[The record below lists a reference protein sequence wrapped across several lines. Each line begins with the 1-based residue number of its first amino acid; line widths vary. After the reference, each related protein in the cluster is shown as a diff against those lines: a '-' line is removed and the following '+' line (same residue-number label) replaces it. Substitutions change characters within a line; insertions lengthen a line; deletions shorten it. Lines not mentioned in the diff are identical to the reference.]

1 MVKGSVTARKEGV
14 FIVRDFFINAL
25 EKVIGVLVVLVA
37 IGIVFGAGAALTGN
51 AGQTDLPG
59 PLMALLILIGGGL
72 YMIMIFGFLYLG
84 LGIYHN
90 TKKTAEKL

>member
-1 MVKGSVTARKEGV
+1 M
-14 FIVRDFFINAL
+14 RDFFINAL
-25 EKVIGVLVVLVA
+25 EKVIGVLVVLA
-37 IGIVFGAGAALTGN
+37 GIGIVLGAAAALTGN
-51 AGQTDLPG
+51 AGQPGVPG

-90 TKKTAEKL
+90 TKKTAERL

>member
-1 MVKGSVTARKEGV
+1 MEKGV
-14 FIVRDFFINAL
+14 FVVRDFFINAL
-25 EKVIGVLVVLVA
+25 EKVIGVLVVLAA
-37 IGIVFGAGAALTGN
+37 IGIVFAAGAVLTGN

-90 TKKTAEKL
+90 TKRTADRLER